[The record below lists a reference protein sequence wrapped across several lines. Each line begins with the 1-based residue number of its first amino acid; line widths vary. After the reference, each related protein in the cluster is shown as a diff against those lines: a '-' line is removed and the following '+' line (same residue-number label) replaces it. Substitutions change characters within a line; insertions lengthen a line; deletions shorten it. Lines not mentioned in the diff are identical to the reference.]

1 MDKEIVIY
9 FIYQKNQPLK
19 ISKEESFMT
28 NLKNIVEIAEAVN
41 IAAEVLS
48 ENKITEKDL
57 EGISMLSPEFK
68 NNLEVLRSILNITAP
83 TPIIE
88 QPKPTTKKVEEK
100 IVESV
105 PEPEPEIDIIKPI
118 KDLEGRRG
126 RNGFDDY
133 VVHEACSIIK
143 EMIERNPDTTITAMA
158 KATGL
163 SPVGLKSIFKG
174 NYTKVSEKYFVLM
187 NGRPVVKKERETPA
201 TTTITSDLIRDN
213 SGDILSI
220 FKMSRSLEYAVKLF
234 KKKLEMKE
242 FPIGDGD
249 RIIPIL
255 ENIKDDHGNIDSSA
269 NILRRIHNEYGK
281 IFITEELVGKIKRKE
296 FHPELCNLVF

>member
-1 MDKEIVIY
+1 
-9 FIYQKNQPLK
+9 
-19 ISKEESFMT
+19 MT
-28 NLKNIVEIAEAVN
+28 NLNNIVSIAQAIN
-41 IAAEVLS
+41 NTAKVLCD
-48 ENKITEKDL
+48 NHITEKEL

-68 NNLEVLRSILNITAP
+68 TSLEVLRSILNITAS
-83 TPIIE
+83 TPIE
-88 QPKPTTKKVEEK
+88 QAKPKVEEK
-100 IVESV
+100 TEATIVGVEST
-105 PEPEPEIDIIKPI
+105 PAELDIIDTPKPI

-143 EMIERNPDTTITAMA
+143 EMIEHNPDTTITAMS

-163 SPVGLKSIFKG
+163 SLGGIKSIFKG
-174 NYTKVSEKYFVLM
+174 NYTNVSEKYFILI
-187 NGRPVVKKERETPA
+187 NGRPVAEKESSIES
-201 TTTITSDLIRDN
+201 IIRDN
-213 SGDILSI
+213 SGDILSV
-220 FKMSRSLEYAVKLF
+220 FKMSKSLEYAVLLF
-234 KKKLEMKE
+234 KKKLDMKK

-249 RIIPIL
+249 RIIPVL
-255 ENIKDDHGNIDSSA
+255 ENLKDDHGNIDSSA